1 LSIAACFGAAI
12 AGQAEEAG
20 EREARG
26 VLQGVVL
33 GDDQVFEHGHLREQA
48 DVLEGAHHLRR
59 ARDLVAGQLFEAQHA
74 ALRVV
79 EADAADRRLVETG
92 QAVEEGRLAGA
103 VRSDDAGDLARGDV
117 ERQVVD
123 RQQAAEAH
131 RQALDAEQRWRGA
144 HRRPP
149 SAR

>member
-1 LSIAACFGAAI
+1 MFWKV
-12 AGQAEEAG
+12 
-20 EREARG
+20 RTT
-26 VLQGVVL
+26 
-33 GDDQVFEHGHLREQA
+33 
-48 DVLEGAHHLRR
+48 LRR
-59 ARDLVAGQLFEAQHA
+59 ARDLVAGQLFEPHDA

-131 RQALDAEQRWRGA
+131 RQALDAEQG
-144 HRRPP
+144 RRRRSSRLPA
-149 SAR
+149 AR